1 MTLVTQDM
9 TQTPIPV
16 VGDLH
21 PVDVA
26 APRGVIVAVLL
37 SVPLWAG
44 VAGVLSAVL

>member
-1 MTLVTQDM
+1 MTFVTQDM
-9 TQTPIPV
+9 TQTQIPAV
-16 VGDLH
+16 AQLK

-44 VAGVLSAVL
+44 LAGVLSAVL